1 MIEFVIIV
9 LGLSSVALATIAI
22 QEINYRPRMRRRK

>member
-9 LGLSSVALATIAI
+9 LILSSVVSATIAI
-22 QEINYRPRMRRRK
+22 HEINYRPRMRRGK